1 MTCQIHEMD
10 YAGTGQVNEDTAR
23 DMRHHACACTC
34 TQTNREE
41 KKMVTSNT

>member
-1 MTCQIHEMD
+1 MD

-23 DMRHHACACTC
+23 DMRHHACTC